1 MRLVPN
7 VTTTN
12 RTSCEVPD
20 TLLPV
25 QYFDRTAAA
34 DTPEKRL
41 IFAVLLDAILQ
52 LRRGGADVAVDA
64 ERWIR
69 DEIADVPIS
78 FALACEV
85 LGIEAQNLA
94 RVLLSW
100 RSESGAAP
108 GVPAR
113 QLLGSQ
119 RRVMP
124 LGRMRRRGVRALKE
138 LGKSS
143 VPRQASES

>member
-1 MRLVPN
+1 MMR
-7 VTTTN
+7 TA
-12 RTSCEVPD
+12 SSEVPD

-25 QYFDRTAAA
+25 QFFDRTAAA
-34 DTPEKRL
+34 ETPEKRL

-52 LRRGGADVAVDA
+52 LRRGDEAVAADA

-78 FALACEV
+78 FSLACDV
-85 LGIEAQNLA
+85 LGLEPENLA
-94 RVLLSW
+94 RGLLSW
-100 RSESGAAP
+100 RSGSGAA
-108 GVPAR
+108 VEAPAR
-113 QLLGSQ
+113 HLLGPQ

-124 LGRMRRRGVRALKE
+124 LGRMGRRGVRALKE

-143 VPRQASES
+143 ARLRPSES